1 MLIFDN
7 NIILFVEW
15 ELMWSVFIYYLMK
28 MNSLMV
34 VLLDNL
40 NSDLQWAN
48 LVMTST
54 FFLPVKRGLM

>member
-7 NIILFVEW
+7 NIILFVEMRTNV
-15 ELMWSVFIYYLMK
+15 ERIHLLFDEDE
-28 MNSLMV
+28 SLMI

-48 LVMTST
+48 LVMT
-54 FFLPVKRGLM
+54 

>member
-1 MLIFDN
+1 
-7 NIILFVEW
+7 
-15 ELMWSVFIYYLMK
+15 MWSVFIYYLMK

>member
-1 MLIFDN
+1 VECIHLLFD
-7 NIILFVEW
+7 ED
-15 ELMWSVFIYYLMK
+15 E
-28 MNSLMV
+28 SLMV